1 MSTPLE
7 VIQEGEREFEA
18 VNEGLELMKGH
29 EDKMAERASS
39 HMLLWSMENKERAIV
54 IQHRM
59 LNIHDQTLE
68 LLQALHDELEGNR
81 LTVDDFE
88 NSVYGRY
95 PEFCAGMNQQNQ
107 FIQDQQDNLQALIK
121 IYEYERLSQ
130 RSCPLHNVQHASE

>member
-7 VIQEGEREFEA
+7 VVQEGEREFEA

-68 LLQALHDELEGNR
+68 LLQAQHDELEGKKKEMF
-81 LTVDDFE
+81 V
-88 NSVYGRY
+88 
-95 PEFCAGMNQQNQ
+95 PEGEEMPANVFVQNHSYNEA
-107 FIQDQQDNLQALIK
+107 IQEQKDNLQALMDSI
-121 IYEYERLSQ
+121 RG
-130 RSCPLHNVQHASE
+130 

>member
-68 LLQALHDELEGNR
+68 LLQALHDELDGKKRKVWSE
-81 LTVDDFE
+81 L
-88 NSVYGRY
+88 
-95 PEFCAGMNQQNQ
+95 EFSKLGFMEMHQASKDVSYNQA
-107 FIQDQQDNLQALIK
+107 IQDQQDNLQALMDSM
-121 IYEYERLSQ
+121 R
-130 RSCPLHNVQHASE
+130 V

>member
-68 LLQALHDELEGNR
+68 LLQALHDELEVKK
-81 LTVDDFE
+81 TKYATEDD
-88 NSVYGRY
+88 YCGG
-95 PEFCAGMNQQNQ
+95 AWQA
-107 FIQDQQDNLQALIK
+107 IQDQQDNLQALINK
-121 IYEYERLSQ
+121 IQ
-130 RSCPLHNVQHASE
+130 V